1 MIFALEVIKT
11 AGSAVILS
19 SCLSWVEGVVKEQE
33 WILASTWKEKVEK
46 KKRNLLFLSRQA

>member
-1 MIFALEVIKT
+1 MIFALEVMKT

-33 WILASTWKEKVEK
+33 WILASTWKE
-46 KKRNLLFLSRQA
+46 

>member
-1 MIFALEVIKT
+1 MIFALEVMKT